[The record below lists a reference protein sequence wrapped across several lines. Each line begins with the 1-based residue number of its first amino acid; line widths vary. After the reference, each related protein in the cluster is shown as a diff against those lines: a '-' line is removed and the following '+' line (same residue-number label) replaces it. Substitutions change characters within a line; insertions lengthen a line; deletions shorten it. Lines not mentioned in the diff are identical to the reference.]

1 MVEEA
6 KELGRVMAK
15 VLLSLSEKIAEDKIK
30 KAKEETRS
38 EIEKLR
44 TEVKEAFKVAASTF
58 KEEVE
63 KSISSK

>member
-1 MVEEA
+1 MIEEA

-44 TEVKEAFKVAASTF
+44 MEVKEAFKVAASTF